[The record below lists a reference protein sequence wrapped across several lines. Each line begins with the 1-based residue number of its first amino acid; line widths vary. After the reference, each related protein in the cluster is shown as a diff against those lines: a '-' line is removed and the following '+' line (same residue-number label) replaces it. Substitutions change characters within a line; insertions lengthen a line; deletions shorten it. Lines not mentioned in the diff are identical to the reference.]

1 MKGPL
6 RVRRPN
12 RKIKGGEGR
21 KSSETKGSSEDV
33 GSHYKCSKEKMLQ
46 IRSERMRLGATFT
59 EIIFRDKEGSLVV
72 EIKIM
77 GFLYLE

>member
-12 RKIKGGEGR
+12 GKIKGREGR

-33 GSHYKCSKEKMLQ
+33 GNHFKCSKEKMLKL
-46 IRSERMRLGATFT
+46 RGERMRLGATFT
-59 EIIFRDKEGSLVV
+59 EIVFSETRRGA
-72 EIKIM
+72 
-77 GFLYLE
+77 

>member
-1 MKGPL
+1 
-6 RVRRPN
+6 
-12 RKIKGGEGR
+12 
-21 KSSETKGSSEDV
+21 
-33 GSHYKCSKEKMLQ
+33 MLK

-59 EIIFRDKEGSLVV
+59 EIVFRDKEGSLVV